1 MDHLLTWK
9 HLYLLTDQ
17 LWNKVHRET
26 PDVGQHDLSVY
37 YKDTIII
44 RILMRVHEL
53 MTPYSPIFI
62 TQEKHY
68 AYTLGASVAFTPLE
82 MEWILKRLED

>member
-1 MDHLLTWK
+1 M
-9 HLYLLTDQ
+9 
-17 LWNKVHRET
+17 
-26 PDVGQHDLSVY
+26 
-37 YKDTIII
+37 

-68 AYTLGASVAFTPLE
+68 AYTLGCWCCLHPLGEGVDSEEIGGSTP
-82 MEWILKRLED
+82 ILDIR